1 MLYKLYFEMFMLTV
15 LVSWCFRTLANYM
28 VYTTLAQ
35 LLGYMGKDF
44 VDKALI
50 LDKAQSGVK
59 GKHSTW
65 TCVS

>member
-1 MLYKLYFEMFMLTV
+1 
-15 LVSWCFRTLANYM
+15 M

-65 TCVS
+65 TCVN